1 MTKKIYLETLKSVL
15 GQSIS
20 HYCGCVGVRDSSMF
34 KTLISSLIS
43 ATVEKY
49 NTFVDIRSKVC
60 DVGPGSFLRVLV
72 AKLSMSCDSCFFRM
86 LASIYQNVS
95 SNYLYFFSCL
105 LLIFLYILL
114 EVTVVVCC

>member
-15 GQSIS
+15 GRSIS

-49 NTFVDIRSKVC
+49 NTFVDIGSKVC
-60 DVGPGSFLRVLV
+60 DVGPGSFF
-72 AKLSMSCDSCFFRM
+72 AC
-86 LASIYQNVS
+86 
-95 SNYLYFFSCL
+95 
-105 LLIFLYILL
+105 
-114 EVTVVVCC
+114 TCC